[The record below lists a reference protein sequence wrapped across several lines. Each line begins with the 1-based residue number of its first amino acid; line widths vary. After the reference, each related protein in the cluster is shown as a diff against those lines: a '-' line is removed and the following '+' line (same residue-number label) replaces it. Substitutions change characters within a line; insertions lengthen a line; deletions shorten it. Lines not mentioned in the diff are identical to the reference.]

1 MADAISKTQ
10 RWLDLIAFLVGRRYP
25 VEVEH
30 IMDAVPAY
38 AEKYQ
43 EGDKKARET
52 VRRMFERDKDEL
64 RELGIP
70 IETLPKVVDYG
81 AEVVQA
87 YRIAGR
93 DFYLPYLKLIGD
105 AGPVGPAPTPG
116 EEVRHGSMVLRS
128 EDMAVAYESLS
139 MVCHMPSFPLKREA
153 SSALR
158 KLSFDLGP
166 HLGIVD
172 SSPVLYVDQSGAE
185 EIRSRVRVLSDALL
199 ARKRVRFTY
208 HGIRRGEDTERDVA
222 PYGLLFQRGHWYLI
236 GYDETRDAERVFRVG
251 RMDEPQLNTQSPK
264 TADYEIPAGFSLDE
278 YRHRDAWELGSDDEQ
293 TLEAQVRF
301 EFPTSLWAERNG
313 YGVLNEKLPDGSQVR
328 TFEVRQISPFLRWIL
343 SLEGRARIEAP
354 PQLAES
360 LRSLAR
366 EVLAV
371 YEASAAAAGT
381 VSTAGGGAHE

>member
-38 AEKYQ
+38 ADKYQ

-70 IETLPKVVDYG
+70 IETLPKVVDFG
-81 AEVVQA
+81 AEQVLA
-87 YRIAGR
+87 YRIAGK

-105 AGPVGPAPTPG
+105 AGPVSPAPTRG
-116 EEVRHGSMVLRS
+116 EELRHGSMEFRI
-128 EDMAVAYESLS
+128 EDAAVAYESLS
-139 MVCHMPSFPLKREA
+139 MACHMPSFPLKQEA

-166 HLGIVD
+166 HVEMGG
-172 SSPVLYVDQSGAE
+172 SSHVLYVDQPGAE

-208 HGIRRGEDTERDVA
+208 HGIRRGEETERDVA

-236 GYDETRDAERVFRVG
+236 GHDETRDAERVFRVG
-251 RMDEPQLNTQSPK
+251 RMEEPQLNTKSPK
-264 TADYEIPAGFSLDE
+264 TADYEIPAEFSLDG
-278 YRHRDAWELGSDDEQ
+278 YRHRDAWELGSDDEK
-293 TLEAQVRF
+293 TLEARVRF

-313 YGVLNEKLPDGSQVR
+313 YGVLHEELTDGSQVR

-343 SLEGRARIEAP
+343 SLEGRARIAGP
-354 PQLAES
+354 PQLAVS

-366 EVLAV
+366 EVLEV
-371 YEASAAAAGT
+371 YEASAVAAGT
-381 VSTAGGGAHE
+381 VSTAGGGAHD

>member
-1 MADAISKTQ
+1 VADTISKTQ

-64 RELGIP
+64 RKLGIP
-70 IETLPKVVDYG
+70 IETLPKLVDYG
-81 AEVVQA
+81 AEEVQA
-87 YRIAGR
+87 YRIAGK
-93 DFYLPYLKLIGD
+93 DFYLPYLKLIGN
-105 AGPVGPAPTPG
+105 AGPVSSAPTPG
-116 EEVRHGSMVLRS
+116 EELRHGSMELS
-128 EDMAVAYESLS
+128 IEDAAVACESLS
-139 MVCHMPSFPLKREA
+139 TCYHMPSFPLKREA

-166 HLGIVD
+166 HFEMGG
-172 SSPVLYVDQSGAE
+172 SSPVLYVDRPGAE
-185 EIRSRVRVLSDALL
+185 QIRSRVRVLSDALL

-236 GYDETRDAERVFRVG
+236 GHDETRDAERVFRVG
-251 RMDEPQLNTQSPK
+251 RMEEPQLNTKSPK
-264 TADYEIPAGFSLDE
+264 TADYEIPADFSLDE
-278 YRHRDAWELGSDDEQ
+278 YRHRDAWELGSDDEE
-293 TLEAQVRF
+293 TIEARVRF

-313 YGVLNEKLPDGSQVR
+313 YGVLNEELPDGSQVR
-328 TFEVRQISPFLRWIL
+328 TFEVRQVGPFLRWIL
-343 SLEGRARIEAP
+343 SLEGRARIAAP
-354 PQLAES
+354 RQLAGS

-371 YEASAAAAGT
+371 YQASAAAAGT
-381 VSTAGGGAHE
+381 ASAPGGAHE

>member
-38 AEKYQ
+38 ADKYQ

-70 IETLPKVVDYG
+70 IETLPKVVDFG
-81 AEVVQA
+81 AEQVLA
-87 YRIAGR
+87 YRIAGK

-105 AGPVGPAPTPG
+105 AGPVSPAPTRG
-116 EEVRHGSMVLRS
+116 EELRHGSMEFRIQ
-128 EDMAVAYESLS
+128 DAAVAYESLS
-139 MVCHMPSFPLKREA
+139 MACHMPSFPLKREA

-166 HLGIVD
+166 HVEMSG
-172 SSPVLYVDQSGAE
+172 SSHVLYVDQPGAE

-208 HGIRRGEDTERDVA
+208 HGIRRGEETERDVA

-236 GYDETRDAERVFRVG
+236 GHDETRDAERVFRVG
-251 RMDEPQLNTQSPK
+251 RMEEPQLNTKSPK
-264 TADYEIPAGFSLDE
+264 TADYEIPAEFSLDE
-278 YRHRDAWELGSDDEQ
+278 YRHRDAWELGSDDEK
-293 TLEAQVRF
+293 TLEARVRF

-313 YGVLNEKLPDGSQVR
+313 YGVLHEELTDGSQVR

-343 SLEGRARIEAP
+343 SLEGRARIAEP
-354 PQLAES
+354 PQLAVS

-366 EVLAV
+366 EVLEV
-371 YEASAAAAGT
+371 YEASAVAAGT
-381 VSTAGGGAHE
+381 VSTAGGGAHD